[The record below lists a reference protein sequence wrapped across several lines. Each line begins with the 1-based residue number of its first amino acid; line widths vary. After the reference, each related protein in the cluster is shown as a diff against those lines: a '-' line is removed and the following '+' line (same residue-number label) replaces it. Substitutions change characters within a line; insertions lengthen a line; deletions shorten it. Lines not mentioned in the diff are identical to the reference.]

1 MSLILLMETDEGL
14 LLAGDSRLT
23 RENDTNWH
31 RDDCYKVF
39 ECNDRIGIAFH
50 GTADIKGV
58 PIEQII
64 NGFVTNGNVHDT
76 VQDVA
81 LNLKNY
87 ISQQQLIPKTIFY
100 VMGYDV
106 NRQIYKIDFINDNFE
121 DLSDCVHGSGG
132 EDDVAWE
139 MIKGNHEE
147 HTTNTKAIKFIDV
160 IYNETV
166 KYVTSVGGPIDI
178 LMITRNGTKW
188 IRKKQNCSC

>member
-1 MSLILLMETDEGL
+1 MSLILFMETDKGL

-23 RENDTNWH
+23 RENDNSWH

-39 ECNDRIGIAFH
+39 ECNGRIGIAFH
-50 GTADIKGV
+50 GTADIKGL

-64 NGFVTNGNVHDT
+64 NDFVANGNVHDT

-81 LNLKNY
+81 ISLKNY
-87 ISQQQLIPKTIFY
+87 ISHQQLIPKTIFY
-100 VMGYDV
+100 AMGYDV
-106 NRQIYKIDFINDNFE
+106 NRQIFKIDFINDNFE
-121 DLSDCVHGSGG
+121 DLSDSVHGSGG
-132 EDDVAWE
+132 EDDVAWK
-139 MIKGNHEE
+139 MIKGNHAE

-178 LMITRNGTKW
+178 LMITRSGTNW
-188 IRKKQNCSC
+188 IRKK